1 MVQSH
6 MVIIIIISHQENVSR
21 YRSML
26 HIEQEG
32 AMKENQ
38 PSLFKTW
45 LSFAKTQEINTDYLN
60 LQSCTIVVDGVKG
73 NFLKEFKLVSKYDLY
88 F

>member
-6 MVIIIIISHQENVSR
+6 MVIIIIISHQENVSC

-26 HIEQEG
+26 HIEQEST
-32 AMKENQ
+32 MKENQ
-38 PSLFKTW
+38 LTLFKTW
-45 LSFAKTQEINTDYLN
+45 LSFAKSQEINIDYLN
-60 LQSCTIVVDGVKG
+60 LQSCTIVVDDVKE
-73 NFLKEFKLVSKYDLY
+73 NFLKEFKLVSKYDLS